1 MNIGTGQRSLLAAL
15 LSVPLACQ
23 ADRFAGLDL
32 IESAPTQEV
41 WLTSGFIT
49 HHFQQ
54 DKNLNGNN
62 PGWGLEYRYTA
73 TQSVTLGEFF
83 NSDRQTAR
91 YLGIGWQPLAVGP
104 VRIGLFAG
112 ALDGYP
118 KMENGNWFLAA
129 IPLISMEYGRFGAN
143 FTIIPTYRDRL
154 YGGIA
159 MQLRCRLY

>member
-1 MNIGTGQRSLLAAL
+1 MNTGTVLRCLLAAL
-15 LSVPLACQ
+15 LSVPLASK
-23 ADRFAGLDL
+23 AGSFAGLEL
-32 IESAPTQEV
+32 IESAPAQEG

-62 PGWGLEYRYTA
+62 PGWGLEYRYAT

-83 NSDRQTAR
+83 NSDRQTTR

-112 ALDGYP
+112 ALNGYP
-118 KMENGNWFLAA
+118 KMENGGWFLAA
-129 IPLISMEYGRFGAN
+129 IPLISTEYGRLGAN

-159 MQLRCRLY
+159 LQLKFRLY

>member
-1 MNIGTGQRSLLAAL
+1 MTLGTVLRCLPAAL

-23 ADRFAGLDL
+23 ADISTGLDL
-32 IESAPTQEV
+32 IAPSPTQEV
-41 WLTSGFIT
+41 WLTSGFVT

-62 PGWGLEYRYTA
+62 PGWGLEYRYAT

-83 NSDRQTAR
+83 NSDRQTTR
-91 YLGIGWQPLAVGP
+91 YLGIGWQPLAIGP

-129 IPLISMEYGRFGAN
+129 IPLISTEHGRLGAN

-154 YGGIA
+154 YGGISL
-159 MQLRCRLY
+159 QLKFRLY